1 MSTDGFDDLIE
12 NAWREFAATVTSRV
26 PDLGRKEFLEIARQ
40 DGQRYRVLL
49 VFTKT
54 GSGKVRCTL
63 DGTALPW
70 AGRAEWIR
78 IRGRLAQL
86 GWRFLPRK
94 GQHIAESG
102 QRDASTVADIAV
114 STLREIFDVAHPV
127 FVTVNNPFGTHSDA
141 GQVDETA
148 AATER
153 QLTVVPQAPD
163 RNVEPPTDEHYTA
176 EMREMAAAMDA
187 LPECIAPGFVIS
199 GVDELLEV
207 TRSVLARHFGWQVSV
222 VNGCIELPVLDAVPC
237 TIVGS
242 DVGPSLVLTTTLT
255 HRLLDPAL
263 LGTLTA
269 EYSSRWSGI
278 TFVVH
283 DQHVYAQRVVDAAVF
298 HPHNLDAALR
308 TWRRFLNNEAGELI
322 DALNSGG
329 PGAHTCTQSSVPVG
343 LQTLFEL
350 GFSEALTPERVLH
363 LTNGKVGR
371 LTDYLRVCR
380 ELLANATVLAAES
393 RIRGAASEEI
403 ELHTDTV
410 DFYRQFCLLLEQA
423 ITRATPKGA

>member
-1 MSTDGFDDLIE
+1 MSTHGFDDLIE
-12 NAWREFAATVTSRV
+12 NAWREFAANVASRV

-49 VFTKT
+49 VFTRT
-54 GSGKVRCTL
+54 DSGKVRCTL

-70 AGRAEWIR
+70 TGRAEWIR

-94 GQHIAESG
+94 GQHIAESSP
-102 QRDASTVADIAV
+102 RDASAVADIAV
-114 STLREIFDVAHPV
+114 TTLREIFDVAHPV
-127 FVTVNNPFGTHSDA
+127 FVTVNDPFGQPADQVHIDA
-141 GQVDETA
+141 TG

-153 QLTVVPQAPD
+153 QLTVVPQVPD
-163 RNVEPPTDEHYTA
+163 RDVEPPADEQYSG
-176 EMREMAAAMDA
+176 EMRELAAAMDT
-187 LPECIAPGFVIS
+187 LPECIAPGFVVS
-199 GVDELLEV
+199 GVDELLDI
-207 TRSVLARHFGWQVSV
+207 TQNVLARHFGWQVSV
-222 VNGCIELPVLDAVPC
+222 VNGCIELPALDAVPC

-242 DVGPSLVLTTTLT
+242 DVGPSLVFTTTLT

-329 PGAHTCTQSSVPVG
+329 PGAHTCQQSSVPVG

-363 LTNGKVGR
+363 LTNGKVAR

-380 ELLANATVLAAES
+380 ELLTNAKVLAAES
-393 RIRGAASEEI
+393 RICGGSPEEI
-403 ELHTDTV
+403 ELHTDTS
-410 DFYRQFCLLLEQA
+410 DFYRKFCLLLEQA
-423 ITRATPKGA
+423 ISRATRKGA

>member
-1 MSTDGFDDLIE
+1 MGNRMSTHGFDDLIE
-12 NAWREFAATVTSRV
+12 NAWREFAANVASRV

-40 DGQRYRVLL
+40 DGERYRVLL
-49 VFTKT
+49 VFTRT
-54 GSGKVRCTL
+54 GSGKVRCTV
-63 DGTALPW
+63 DGTALNW
-70 AGRAEWIR
+70 GGRAEWMR

-94 GQHIAESG
+94 GQHIAESSP
-102 QRDASTVADIAV
+102 RDSNAVADIAV

-127 FVTVNNPFGTHSDA
+127 FITVNDPSQHP
-141 GQVDETA
+141 VDKTGAAERHLTA
-148 AATER
+148 VPHEPER
-153 QLTVVPQAPD
+153 D
-163 RNVEPPTDEHYTA
+163 VERPTDEHYTA
-176 EMREMAAAMDA
+176 EMRELAAAMNA

-199 GVDELLEV
+199 GVAELLEI
-207 TRSVLARHFGWQVSV
+207 TQNVLARHFGWQVSV
-222 VNGCIELPVLDAVPC
+222 VDGRIELPALDAVPC
-237 TIVGS
+237 TIIGS

-263 LGTLTA
+263 LGTLIA

-329 PGAHTCTQSSVPVG
+329 PGAHACTQSSVPVG

-363 LTNGKVGR
+363 LTNGKVAR
-371 LTDYLRVCR
+371 LTEYLRVCR
-380 ELLANATVLAAES
+380 ELLANAKVMAAES
-393 RIRGAASEEI
+393 RIRGASPEEI
-403 ELHTDTV
+403 ELHTDTS
-410 DFYRQFCLLLEQA
+410 DFYRKFCLLLEQA
-423 ITRATPKGA
+423 ISRATRKGA